1 MIQRGIIIQPVD
13 TAIAEARGDVGLAII
28 DGRFCLAEYRSA
40 RDVPR
45 LPDADIRELQ
55 DAHNVNMCDG
65 CDDWLDAESDDGLT
79 IMSMEEFINTFEG
92 GIK

>member
-13 TAIAEARGDVGLAII
+13 TAIAESSGDIGLAFI
-28 DGRFCLAEYRSA
+28 DGRFCLAEYRSM

-45 LPDADIRELQ
+45 LNAEDIRELQ

-79 IMSMEEFINTFEG
+79 IMSDEEFINTFEG
-92 GIK
+92 EME